1 MSFYILPMF
10 YQKPFLSVVLS
21 TLYFDNNLAQ
31 NNQKVMY
38 VGQGFAISS
47 ASKPTVALDKLI

>member
-31 NNQKVMY
+31 NQKLMY